1 MSIKWPSREGFL
13 IVAIKSLI
21 AEYRTL
27 NLTSL
32 TWQNIKAST
41 TLLKVCLNTFGFTR
55 SDHFN
60 YKKYQYKYGY
70 QAFCWQKF
78 TCVWVG
84 RNKSIKTIKTFFLP
98 QKPYSMQ
105 KYIFASRYTPVNCR
119 MELFRST
126 FQYWWNQW
134 LKVLK
139 VIRDPDGFALQ
150 CFVMGP
156 KNSLNP
162 VTQS

>member
-21 AEYRTL
+21 CWVPDVKSDESYL
-27 NLTSL
+27 
-32 TWQNIKAST
+32 QNIKAST
-41 TLLKVCLNTFGFTR
+41 TLLKVCLNTFGFIR

-156 KNSLNP
+156 LNP